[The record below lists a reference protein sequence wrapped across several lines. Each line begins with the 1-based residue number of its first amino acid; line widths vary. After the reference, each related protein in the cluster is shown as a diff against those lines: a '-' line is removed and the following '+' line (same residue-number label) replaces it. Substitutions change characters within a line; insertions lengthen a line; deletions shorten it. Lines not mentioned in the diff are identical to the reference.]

1 MPDVQSETQALI
13 KAILHSDEYT
23 AYQRLGNLM
32 AQDDSV
38 RSRVNQYRRETF
50 DLYNRI
56 DLENPGQAL
65 EHIRH
70 QFADVLEKTDV
81 RDYLAAEQALIT
93 LMKEVFESIGGAV
106 DFNLDF
112 LKE

>member
-38 RSRVNQYRRETF
+38 RSRVNQYRRG
-50 DLYNRI
+50 DI
-56 DLENPGQAL
+56 
-65 EHIRH
+65 
-70 QFADVLEKTDV
+70 
-81 RDYLAAEQALIT
+81 
-93 LMKEVFESIGGAV
+93 
-106 DFNLDF
+106 
-112 LKE
+112 